1 MSQLSVWS
9 VGLMD
14 KASAPGAGDSRF
26 ESWAD
31 HKRNPIEP
39 PLFLCVQFSFMFRCL
54 LSLKFLD
61 GINEHVNDGGDQHD
75 TPSQDRA
82 GDLQRVRTS

>member
-1 MSQLSVWS
+1 
-9 VGLMD
+9 MD
-14 KASAPGAGDSRF
+14 KASAPGAGRF
-26 ESWAD
+26 QVRVLGGSQE
-31 HKRNPIEP
+31 KPLEP
-39 PLFLCVQFSFMFRCL
+39 TFFLCVQFSFMFRCL

>member
-1 MSQLSVWS
+1 MSQLSVRS

-31 HKRNPIEP
+31 HKRNP
-39 PLFLCVQFSFMFRCL
+39 LSLRFFFVQSLFMFRCL
-54 LSLKFLD
+54 LSLKLLD
-61 GINEHVNDGGDQHD
+61 SINQHVNNGGDQHD

-82 GDLQRVRTS
+82 GDLQRVRLTS